1 MKNDEKTYEYDIA
14 ALILAYLRDEIDDEG
29 QKKLDI
35 WLSESAS
42 HKVLFDRVQDE
53 NMQMGDIRKIL
64 SYDANKAWAKVTQKV
79 TRRRRR
85 RLGMVYRVAA
95 SVIVVLGVSLALL
108 MNQDETESHNKV
120 VEIAE
125 VAEVVPGRSMA
136 ILTVASGAVYQL
148 DTLNRVA
155 LSSAVA
161 ANNGSEV
168 VFTELQSVDSLAKMS
183 FNKIEI
189 PRGGEYKI
197 TLSDGTRVHL
207 NSQTELRFPE
217 SFTQREERVVFLSG
231 EAYFEVAK
239 DTAKPFVVRCE
250 NYDVKVLGTSFNVN
264 DYENEVDAKTT
275 LASGKIEINM
285 NGRQTVLKP
294 GQQAVI
300 KGGHVEVKEVDV
312 EIYTTWMYESF
323 RFKSETVEE
332 ILKKLARWYNIDVIY
347 MGESVK
353 DYHFTGYLPR
363 YADISKVLDLL
374 SLTTKIKFEL
384 KGKTVTVMEK

>member
-1 MKNDEKTYEYDIA
+1 MKKNEETYQYRIA
-14 ALILAYLRDEIDDEG
+14 ALILAYLRNEIDDEG
-29 QKKLDI
+29 RKKLDI

-53 NMQMGDIRKIL
+53 NLQMEDIHKIL
-64 SYDANKAWAKVTQKV
+64 SYDANKAWTRVTQKV
-79 TRRRRR
+79 ARRRKR

-108 MNQDETESHNKV
+108 TRQNEKEPSKV
-120 VEIAE
+120 VE
-125 VAEVVPGRSMA
+125 VAQVVEVVPGRPMA
-136 ILTVASGAVYQL
+136 TLTVASGAVYQL
-148 DTLNRVA
+148 DTLNNVA
-155 LSSAVA
+155 LSSTMA
-161 ANNGSEV
+161 ASDGKEV
-168 VFTELQSVDSLAKMS
+168 VFTDLLGIDSLVEKIQY
-183 FNKIEI
+183 NKIEI

-197 TLSDGTRVHL
+197 TLSDGTHVHL
-207 NSQTELRFPE
+207 NSQTVLRFPE
-217 SFTQREERVVFLSG
+217 SFAGGDQRVVFLSG

-239 DTAKPFVVRCE
+239 DAAKPFIVRCK

-264 DYENEVDAKTT
+264 DYEDEADSKTT
-275 LASGKIEINM
+275 LATGKVEIDM
-285 NGRQTVLKP
+285 NGRQILLNP

-300 KGGHVEVKEVDV
+300 NAGRVDVKNVDV
-312 EIYTTWMYESF
+312 EVYTTWMYENF

-363 YADISKVLDLL
+363 YADMSKVLDLL

-384 KGKTVTVMEK
+384 KGKTVTVMER

>member
-1 MKNDEKTYEYDIA
+1 MKKNEETYQYCIA
-14 ALILAYLRDEIDDEG
+14 ALILSYLRDEIDDEG
-29 QKKLDI
+29 RKKLDA

-42 HKVLFDRVQDE
+42 HKVLFDRMQDE
-53 NMQMGDIRKIL
+53 NLQMEDIHKIL

-79 TRRRRR
+79 ARRRKR

-108 MNQDETESHNKV
+108 TRQNEKEPSKV
-120 VEIAE
+120 VEVAK
-125 VAEVVPGRSMA
+125 VAEVVPGRPMA
-136 ILTVASGAVYQL
+136 TLTVASGAVYQL
-148 DTLNRVA
+148 DTLNNVA
-155 LSSAVA
+155 LSSAMA
-161 ANNGSEV
+161 ASDGKEV
-168 VFTELQSVDSLAKMS
+168 VFTDLLGIDSLVEKIQY
-183 FNKIEI
+183 NKIEI

-207 NSQTELRFPE
+207 NSQTVLRFPE
-217 SFTQREERVVFLSG
+217 SFVGGDQRVVFLSG

-239 DTAKPFVVRCE
+239 DAAKPFIVRCK

-264 DYENEVDAKTT
+264 DYEDEVDSKTT
-275 LASGKIEINM
+275 LASGKVEIDM
-285 NGRQTVLKP
+285 NGRQILLNP

-300 KGGHVEVKEVDV
+300 NAGRVDVKDVDV
-312 EIYTTWMYESF
+312 EVYTTWMYENF

-363 YADISKVLDLL
+363 YADMSKVLDLL

-384 KGKTVTVMEK
+384 KGKTVTVMER